1 LKRWIEHP
9 RWRLDNSEPP
19 RMVWD
24 YRFVEKFEAV
34 PDHEAAAVCVELLD
48 GSPVYLGTETYGS
61 SGEYMRNQMWYRH
74 PDHEELVIGVEM
86 KAPTIHDYAV
96 TGKTYIH
103 WVQDALAAA
112 GFQLPFGWNVFSV
125 YGAGGGI
132 TNRVYFPCL
141 DRKGGKR

>member
-1 LKRWIEHP
+1 VKRWIEP
-9 RWRLDNSEPP
+9 PVFAQDGFGQWVEDTWVQSKSVEIPDN
-19 RMVWD
+19 
-24 YRFVEKFEAV
+24 EAV
-34 PDHEAAAVCVELLD
+34 AVCVELLD
-48 GSPVYLGTETYGS
+48 GSPVYLAKPWNDG
-61 SGEYMRNQMWYRH
+61 GEYPRNQMWYRH